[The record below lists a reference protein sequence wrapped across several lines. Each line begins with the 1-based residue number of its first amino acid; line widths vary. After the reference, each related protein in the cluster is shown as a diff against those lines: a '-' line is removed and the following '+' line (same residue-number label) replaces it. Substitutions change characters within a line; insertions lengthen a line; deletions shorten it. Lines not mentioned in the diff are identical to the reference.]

1 MKFKKIMIVS
11 LILLAILTVGTVSAS
26 SDMDMLSQD
35 AMDSNPVSNSTT
47 YIGDVNV
54 TETNA
59 EFIGSQGPVNPE
71 DEFGMALILQD
82 ENSRGNVT
90 VSKLIDDDSWEE
102 VNSVVI
108 DYYNYE
114 NDDHSGHLEGIWY
127 YLPVNLLNFDEI
139 DDGQIFRFT
148 FEDDNGYRI
157 ESDFRLSKRDEGT
170 IMFETLDEFPYWEVN
185 RYIELNNPDDPN
197 PIVAILDIPCDDEGT
212 ICYPGTLY
220 VHVMRGD
227 DIYEI
232 EIPETVTFYDMP
244 WEVRLEDLN
253 YFEGIDDETF
263 IEFRFWVNDDI
274 EEEGSTS
281 EERCFYNHAD
291 DGYIELLPLGEN
303 DFDVE
308 FWGANVA
315 DHGIALG
322 IPIHQDSYIV
332 DNVATFTIEVDFWGD
347 IIRTEWN
354 KDDVSMD
361 EEMYYW
367 TTTDLG
373 IDDRMWDIGGNVN
386 CEVTV
391 IIMDEDDEKEY
402 YACGEVTFV
411 NSPYISCGEL
421 SPFTESEPVI
431 TFSFFPPADDLFTIS
446 IRKDGAFFAN
456 RTFKI
461 SEMDQYEED
470 EENYNLYLDDLG
482 ISELGEYEVSV
493 RFTDLPRTDEAIYTS
508 TFNVVPFAI
517 RTFTDTEQITD
528 PVFAIAL
535 PEDSVGNVIIKVNGT
550 QVFDETLSDIGYTIF
565 FRGDG
570 YYIKLNDLNIAES
583 GYYDVEMTVN
593 AMDVTRTANNEIY
606 VNVTGNTFE
615 FKDAIYMLEGFM
627 DTYLGA
633 PISDSE
639 IVLYLNG
646 KKAATGRIYFE
657 GVSFEYEEGYADI
670 YGCLLPGQY
679 QARLEVGGVAV
690 AEDTFEILDNSRNI
704 DAYIDEVNGEY
715 YLNFKAPW
723 PKCGHLWGYTLNVY
737 VDAYHPDDMLY
748 NDTPVISLCDDEFEN
763 LLNEEWHALY
773 IGELEQGNHFI
784 FVEYFIENDDIS
796 LEDKDYFIRIFDIVN
811 KVPTDISAVY
821 DGSDVVATLTNGATG
836 QAIKSANVRFI
847 INDVRYT
854 VKSDAS
860 GKAKFSTASL
870 DAGTYTVTVS
880 YEGNSK
886 YSPSSASVDIVVK
899 ADSILSLDFNNGARE
914 LVATLTNGATGQVI
928 KNANVRFEVNG
939 VKSTVKSDANGQ
951 AKVSVADL
959 ALGTYEATVNYL
971 GNSKYNPSSIT
982 VDFTITKIMTSI
994 SIYYD
999 ESTQE
1004 LVATLINSE
1013 TGQAIKGATIVFNYD
1028 GVKTSAKS
1036 DKFGQARLY
1045 IGEPSANNASLSYG
1059 GNSKYLKSYASTK
1072 IVADKI
1078 PTVISNFYY
1087 KETQEVV
1094 ATLINRETGQAIKG
1108 ATVVF
1113 NFNGVK
1119 TALKTDKLG
1128 QVKLSV
1134 EDLIPDEYYIS
1145 SSYGGNS
1152 KYAGSVARISFVKI

>member
-1 MKFKKIMIVS
+1 MNYKNLLIVGVF
-11 LILLAILTVGTVSAS
+11 LLAILTIGAVSAS
-26 SDMDMLSQD
+26 ED
-35 AMDSNPVSNSTT
+35 ANLLTNDSNGIVGQENAADNVLSLDDEGEEISAEFDITGDIIPYNEPDTIVGNVAVNSIFDGSIGIYSEGNNFLMKNLDDFDLEDETKVWEDDQIHLGFT
-47 YIGDVNV
+47 LGDVNNFKGLSEGDV
-54 TETNA
+54 IT
-59 EFIGSQGPVNPE
+59 FMVVSQ
-71 DEFGMALILQD
+71 
-82 ENSRGNVT
+82 NVQIAYSAYT
-90 VSKLIDDDSWEE
+90 IHMEE
-102 VNSVVI
+102 
-108 DYYNYE
+108 
-114 NDDHSGHLEGIWY
+114 
-127 YLPVNLLNFDEI
+127 
-139 DDGQIFRFT
+139 
-148 FEDDNGYRI
+148 NGYV
-157 ESDFRLSKRDEGT
+157 L
-170 IMFETLDEFPYWEVN
+170 TL
-185 RYIELNNPDDPN
+185 
-197 PIVAILDIPCDDEGT
+197 
-212 ICYPGTLY
+212 
-220 VHVMRGD
+220 
-227 DIYEI
+227 
-232 EIPETVTFYDMP
+232 
-244 WEVRLEDLN
+244 
-253 YFEGIDDETF
+253 
-263 IEFRFWVNDDI
+263 
-274 EEEGSTS
+274 
-281 EERCFYNHAD
+281 AD
-291 DGYIELLPLGEN
+291 DGPDDWGDD
-303 DFDVE
+303 DFEVIFFD
-308 FWGANVA
+308 ANVA
-315 DHGIALG
+315 DHDIALG
-322 IPIHQDSYIV
+322 IPINQNSSIV
-332 DNVATFTIEVDFWGD
+332 DNVAVFIIEVDFWGD
-347 IIRTEWN
+347 IIRTEWD

-361 EEMYYW
+361 EERYYW
-367 TTTDLG
+367 TTTELG
-373 IDDRMWDIGGNVN
+373 IDDRMWDIAGNVD

-391 IIMDEDDEKEY
+391 IIIDEGDETEY
-402 YACGEVTFV
+402 YARSEVRFSNT
-411 NSPYISCGEL
+411 PYISCGEL
-421 SPFTESEPVI
+421 SPFTESEPAI
-431 TFSFFPPADDLFTIS
+431 TFSSFPDADDLFTIS
-446 IRKDGAFFAN
+446 IRKDGDSFKN
-456 RTFKI
+456 MTFKI
-461 SEMDQYEED
+461 SEMEQYMED
-470 EENYNLYLDDLG
+470 EENYYLYLDDLG

-493 RFTDLPRTDEAIYTS
+493 IFTGLSETDEAVYTS

-517 RTFTDTEQITD
+517 RTFTDIEQITS

-535 PEDSVGNVIIKVNGT
+535 PEDSEGNVMIKVNGT
-550 QVFDETLSDIGYTIF
+550 QVFNENLSDIGYTLF

-570 YYIKLNDLNIAES
+570 YYIKLNDLNLQNS
-583 GYYDVEMTVN
+583 GYYDVEITVN
-593 AMDVTRTANNEIY
+593 AMDATRTANNEIY
-606 VNVTGNTFE
+606 VNVTENTFE

-627 DTYLGA
+627 DTYLGT

-646 KKAATGRIYFE
+646 KKAATGKIYFE
-657 GVSFEYEEGYADI
+657 GVSFEYEGGYADI

-679 QARLEVGGVAV
+679 QARLEIGGVAV
-690 AEDTFEILDNSRNI
+690 GEDTFEILDNSGNI
-704 DAYIDEVNGEY
+704 DAYINEVNGEY

-737 VDAYHPDDMLY
+737 VDAYHPDDMFY
-748 NDTPVISLCDDEFEN
+748 NDEPVISLCDDEFEN
-763 LLNEEWHALY
+763 LLDEEWHALD

-796 LEDKDYFIRIFDIVN
+796 LEDKDYFIRIFDVVN
-811 KVPTDISAVY
+811 KIPTDISAVY

-836 QAIKSANVRFI
+836 QAIKNANVRFI

-860 GKAKFSTASL
+860 GKAKFSTAGL

-899 ADSILSLDFNNGARE
+899 VDSVLSVDFNNGVRE
-914 LVATLTNGATGQVI
+914 VVATLTNGATGQAI

-959 ALGTYEATVNYL
+959 ALGTYEATVYYL
-971 GNSKYNPSSIT
+971 GNSKYNPSNIT

-1013 TGQAIKGATIVFNYD
+1013 TGQAIKGATIVFNYN

-1036 DKFGQARLY
+1036 DKLGQARLH
-1045 IGEPSANNASLSYG
+1045 IGEPVVESASLSYG
-1059 GNSKYLKSYASTK
+1059 GNSKYLKSYASIK
-1072 IVADKI
+1072 LVADKI

-1134 EDLIPDEYYIS
+1134 ADLVPDEYYIS
-1145 SSYGGNS
+1145 SSYGGNF